1 MVERHKPP
9 RLSKAKLTPNISK
22 LVERAKALYQDK
34 LAYFAQNHKPPAYI
48 VAAPGRVNCTSVI
61 LVCFIDDSLR
71 VVFNSNLSFVSFLHL
86 Q

>member
-48 VAAPGRVNCTSVI
+48 VAAPGRVNRKYCI
-61 LVCFIDDSLR
+61 CLRLLLFGLLVVNYR
-71 VVFNSNLSFVSFLHL
+71 VAFKIARTW
-86 Q
+86 